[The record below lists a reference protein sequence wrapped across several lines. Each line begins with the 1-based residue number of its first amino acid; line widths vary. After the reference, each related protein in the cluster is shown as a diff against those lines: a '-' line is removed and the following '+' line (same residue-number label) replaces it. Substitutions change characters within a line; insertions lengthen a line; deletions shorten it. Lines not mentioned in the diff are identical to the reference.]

1 MILSTL
7 SLQQSPNKAALL
19 HGLGQELNI
28 GKGNRIGNVAGL
40 NQGPGVG
47 TGDSPE
53 LAESPGVGT
62 DNGLKLDKGL
72 ADGVGLRNVPSG
84 GMFA

>member
-47 TGDSPE
+47 TGDGPE
-53 LAESPGVGT
+53 LAEGPGVMTGE
-62 DNGLKLDKGL
+62 GLDLDKGT
-72 ADGVGLRNVPSG
+72 ADGVGLRSRPSN
-84 GMFA
+84 GMST

>member
-19 HGLGQELNI
+19 HGLGQEPNI
-28 GKGNRIGNVAGL
+28 GKGNRIGNVAGM

-47 TGDSPE
+47 TGDGPE
-53 LAESPGVGT
+53 LAEGPGVMTGE
-62 DNGLKLDKGL
+62 GLDLDKGT
-72 ADGVGLRNVPSG
+72 ADGVGLRSRPSN
-84 GMFA
+84 GMST